1 MSRLPVI
8 LLVVMLSVLNVCRLH
23 GQAIRVGAKHFTE
36 GYLLSEM
43 IALIL
48 EDEGFTVE
56 RKFNLGGTM
65 VCFSALQHDEI
76 DIYPEYTG
84 TLSAEILKL
93 NRQVPLDT
101 LKSLLEKQQLGV
113 SGPYGFENKYALVM
127 SRVKATSLRIENISD
142 LRAQSLRIGVSYEFL
157 KRQDGWENLAA
168 TYGLEQNAFGMEHG
182 LAYSAL
188 RADKMDVTDAYSTDG
203 EINYYDLIVL
213 DDDLQYFPDYRAVSL
228 YRHSLPPAAIRAVN
242 KLVGSISE
250 TEMQSLNSEVLFGKR
265 SYGTVAASFLARKGL
280 IRSKRKATEG
290 TSAADVLSK
299 VLTHLKLTLIAL
311 VLSVLVALP
320 LSVFVY
326 WNERLSATVLY
337 TAGLLQTIP
346 SIALLAVLIPIT
358 GIGVLPAIIALF
370 LYGLLPILRST
381 VTGLRTIDP
390 ALKKVAEGLGM
401 SAAQKLRYL
410 ELPLATPAILAG
422 IRTAAVI
429 NIGTATLAAFIG
441 AGGLGEYIVTGLALN
456 NYELILTG
464 AIPAALLA
472 IFVELAFEL
481 VQRVLIPRY
490 MDDRQ

>member
-1 MSRLPVI
+1 MSRIRVI
-8 LLVVMLSVLNVCRLH
+8 LFIALLCVLNASRVQ
-23 GQAIRVGAKHFTE
+23 GQTVRVGAKHFTE

-43 IALIL
+43 MALLL
-48 EDEGFTVE
+48 EQEGFTVE

-93 NRQVPLDT
+93 TQRVPLDT
-101 LKSLLEKQQLGV
+101 LQRLMAQQQLGV
-113 SGPYGFENKYALVM
+113 SASYGFENRYALVM
-127 SRVKATSLRIENISD
+127 SRAKATSMSIASIGDMKE
-142 LRAQSLRIGVSYEFL
+142 QSLRIGVSYEFL

-168 TYGLEQNAFGMEHG
+168 TYGLDQRAFGMEHG
-182 LAYSAL
+182 LAYAAV
-188 RADKMDVTDAYSTDG
+188 RANKIDVTDAYSTDG

-213 DDDLQYFPDYRAVSL
+213 EDDRHYFPDYHAVSL
-228 YRHSLPPAAIRAVN
+228 YRQSLPPAALRAVN

-250 TEMQSLNSEVLFGKR
+250 TEMQALNSEVLFDKR
-265 SYGTVAASFLARKGL
+265 SYAAVASSFLVRKGF
-280 IRSKRKATEG
+280 ITGERKAAEG
-290 TSAADVLSK
+290 TSVADVLSK
-299 VLTHLKLTLIAL
+299 VLTHLKLTLVAL
-311 VLSVLVALP
+311 LLSVVIALP

-326 WNERLSATVLY
+326 WNERLSPAVLY

-401 SAAQKLRYL
+401 SGWQKLRYV

-472 IFVELAFEL
+472 ILVELAFEL
-481 VQRVLIPRY
+481 TQRLLVPRY
-490 MDDRQ
+490 ITHR